1 MQLLCTPV
9 EELNSGLETFK
20 GKEINIA
27 GIITA
32 KREGKTKTGKDF
44 GILTLEDFSGTYEL
58 AFFGKDYTDFRQYF
72 IDETAIY
79 VKGKVGPKWGKEGNE
94 LTFTIQ
100 KVGLLEALTENAIR
114 SITLQVDIE
123 N

>member
-9 EELNSGLETFK
+9 EELNNGLETFK

-44 GILTLEDFSGTYEL
+44 GILTWRIS
-58 AFFGKDYTDFRQYF
+58 A
-72 IDETAIY
+72 
-79 VKGKVGPKWGKEGNE
+79 
-94 LTFTIQ
+94 
-100 KVGLLEALTENAIR
+100 ALTNWLSSEKIIPISGNTLSTRRR
-114 SITLQVDIE
+114 SM
-123 N
+123 